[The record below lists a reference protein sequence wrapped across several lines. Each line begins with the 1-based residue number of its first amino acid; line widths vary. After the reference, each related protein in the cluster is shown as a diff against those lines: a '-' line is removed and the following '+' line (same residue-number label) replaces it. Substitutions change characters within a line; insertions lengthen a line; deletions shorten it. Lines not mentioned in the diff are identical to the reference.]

1 MDLSSELLLKRP
13 INIKVVVTEPWKNEV
28 QTQLQGQINRF
39 DGQLQQLETQGQQA
53 ILQVQQNP
61 NNQPENVVQ
70 QQINSVQNQVNT
82 KKNEI
87 LQKKNQALQQLDQV
101 QKLEMG
107 QEVGQ
112 GQVESFFTIQQGDNL
127 VKKMQVEVLLE
138 DGVIKEI
145 RGDL

>member
-1 MDLSSELLLKRP
+1 MDLSSDLLLKRA
-13 INIKVVVTEPWKNEV
+13 INIKVIVTERWKEEV
-28 QTQLQGQINRF
+28 QKQLQNQINRF
-39 DGQLQQLETQGQQA
+39 DSQLQQLDAQGQQA
-53 ILQVQQNP
+53 ITQLQQSGQA
-61 NNQPENVVQ
+61 ENVVQ
-70 QQINSVQNQVNT
+70 QQVANVQNQVNA

-112 GQVESFFTIQQGDNL
+112 GQLESFFTVKQGDNL
-127 VKKMQVEVLLE
+127 VQKMQVEVLLE

-145 RGDL
+145 RGEL